1 MFVASLNNRI
11 PLLQLARWQLGSAF
25 VITALA
31 ATMMGGW
38 QSLGQ
43 RQIAELSASGFCGIV
58 LASTTY
64 FATIFLIGPRL
75 TALLFS
81 LTSPFALALGFAT
94 FGETITLWQALGI
107 ALVLTGIVVAVA
119 LPVRTATPSSGG
131 QSATS
136 RIGIALGVF
145 TAFGQALGSLF
156 ARPAMAAGTEP
167 FAAMAVR
174 LGIAVILFWAIAT
187 LPQVRGRDVRVH
199 GREFGLIVTSVFFGT
214 GLGMVLL
221 MAALKSGNVGIVST
235 LSSMTPIVILPMVW
249 LRTGKRPAAAAWAGA
264 SVAIIGTAL
273 ISLTGAA

>member
-43 RQIAELSASGFCGIV
+43 RQIAELSASGICGIV

-94 FGETITLWQALGI
+94 FGETITLWQALG
-107 ALVLTGIVVAVA
+107 
-119 LPVRTATPSSGG
+119 
-131 QSATS
+131 
-136 RIGIALGVF
+136 
-145 TAFGQALGSLF
+145 SLF

-174 LGIAVILFWAIAT
+174 LGIAVILFWAIAA

-199 GREFGLIVTSVFFGT
+199 GREFGLIVTSAFFGT

-221 MAALKSGNVGIVST
+221 MGALNSGNVGIVST
-235 LSSMTPIVILPMVW
+235 LSSMTPIVILPW
-249 LRTGKRPAAAAWAGA
+249 FGCEPGSALPPPLGLERPSPSSAQR
-264 SVAIIGTAL
+264 
-273 ISLTGAA
+273 